1 MRLSIDNHFGI
12 HDDAL
17 KLRSRRMELMA
28 SNLAN
33 ADTPGYKARDIDF
46 RAALNEAQ
54 ASQGVNLRTT
64 HALHIQLAEGV
75 LGTEVKYRVPT
86 QPSLDGNTVDPQ
98 LENAAFAE
106 NAARYEATMS
116 FLNSKIN
123 GLRSVLR
130 GE

>member
-1 MRLSIDNHFGI
+1 MRFSIDSYLGI

-17 KLRSRRMELMA
+17 VLRSRRMEMMA

-46 RAALNEAQ
+46 RAALGEAQ
-54 ASQGVNLRTT
+54 DAQGVRMRAT
-64 HALHIQLAEGV
+64 HAGHMPVAEGV
-75 LGTEVKYRVPT
+75 LGQELKYRVPT

-106 NAARYEATMS
+106 NAARYEASLM
-116 FLNSKIN
+116 FLNRKIG
-123 GLRSVLR
+123 GLRSVLK

>member
-1 MRLSIDNHFGI
+1 MRFSIDSYLGV

-17 KLRSRRMELMA
+17 KLRSRRMEMMA
-28 SNLAN
+28 SNIAN

-46 RAALNEAQ
+46 RAALSEAQ
-54 ASQGVNLRTT
+54 DTQGVRMRTT
-64 HALHIQLAEGV
+64 HINHMPVADAVMGY
-75 LGTEVKYRVPT
+75 EVKYRVPT

-106 NAARYEATMS
+106 NAARYESTLM
-116 FLNSKIN
+116 FLNRKVG
-123 GLRSVLR
+123 GLRSVLK